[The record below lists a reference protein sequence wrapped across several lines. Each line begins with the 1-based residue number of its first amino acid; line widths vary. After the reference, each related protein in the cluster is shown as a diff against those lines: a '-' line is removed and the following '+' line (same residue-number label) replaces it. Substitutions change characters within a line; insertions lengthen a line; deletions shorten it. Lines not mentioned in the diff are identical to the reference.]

1 MSAFRW
7 AVVVTVQ
14 LGAACAAGPQDGPPV
29 ELDNFTEL
37 LKLPKDQLPP
47 ITFAR
52 PLIRVSP
59 AGRRFLYIRMHGRR
73 AKLHL
78 RRVGPAASD
87 SPVVWDEPIPAHYCR
102 MSFAG
107 FAWRGDGQRVLFAQE
122 PTKDKEGWAAN
133 VFGRHM
139 RPWHMCYD
147 LPNPQFKLCR
157 HRRLDGATGCT
168 ALSYSPDGSTLWTA
182 FSEPKG
188 FKVCGITG
196 WDSAGKRGRVLYKR
210 TGACIHHL
218 APSPDGKHLAWVE
231 THPRTGK
238 GNDRGPEVVVFDI
251 KARKP
256 VHRIGLT
263 RHIPSWLDA
272 QRPVWTA
279 DSTAICYGD
288 VVQRNRVFRR
298 EVYVRPLGGTDG
310 KAVAQHALAVGAAQG
325 AIILNRGPAC
335 VPMRQQ
341 ISSVMP
347 PGSGGVPQTNDVI
360 LCDPSTEA
368 SPTTLVPNAFAQQV
382 FPRRI
387 VYARL
392 SGDDVIVM
400 QATLKPRAKPAAQR

>member
-1 MSAFRW
+1 MSTVRL
-7 AVVVTVQ
+7 AVV
-14 LGAACAAGPQDGPPV
+14 LGVLSAAAWAAEPQTGPPV
-29 ELDNFTEL
+29 QLDDFTEL

-59 AGRRFLYIRMHGRR
+59 TGLRFLYIRMHGRR

-78 RRVGPAASD
+78 RRVGSAASD
-87 SPVVWDEPIPAHYCR
+87 GPVVWDEPIPALYCR

-107 FAWRGDGQRVLFAQE
+107 FAWRPDGQRVLFAQE
-122 PTKDKEGWAAN
+122 PARDEEGWAEN

-157 HRRLDGATGCT
+157 HMRIDGATGCT
-168 ALSYSPDGSTLWTA
+168 ALSYSPDGRTLWTA
-182 FSEPKG
+182 FSEPKD

-196 WDSAGKRGRVLYKR
+196 WDSVGKKARVLYKK
-210 TGACIHHL
+210 TGACIYHL
-218 APSPDGKHLAWVE
+218 APSPDGKHLAWLE
-231 THPRTGK
+231 THARKARSPY
-238 GNDRGPEVVVFDI
+238 DGPEVVVFNI
-251 KARKP
+251 KARKL
-256 VHRIGLT
+256 VDRISLT

-272 QRPVWTA
+272 QAPVWTA

-288 VVQRNRVFRR
+288 VVERNRVFRR
-298 EVYVRPLGGTDG
+298 EVYVRPLGGKDSR
-310 KAVAQHALAVGAAQG
+310 AIAQHALAVGAARG
-325 AIILNRGPAC
+325 AIILNRGPAS

-341 ISSVMP
+341 ISSIMP
-347 PGSGGVPQTNDVI
+347 PGSGGVPPTNDVI
-360 LCDPSTEA
+360 LCEPSARA

-382 FPRRI
+382 LPGRI
-387 VYARL
+387 IYAQL

-400 QATLKPRAKPAAQR
+400 QAALKPRAKPAVQR